1 MIVLPPE
8 VRGKSRG
15 RDEVR
20 ISLCTV
26 HVSNLISVC
35 EVAVSSDIYP
45 ETYIAMLTEMK
56 ENMGTKRAGVRVVT

>member
-20 ISLCTV
+20 ISLCTI

-35 EVAVSSDIYP
+35 EVAVSSDIHP
-45 ETYIAMLTEMK
+45 ETFIPMVTEMK
-56 ENMGTKRAGVRVVT
+56 ENMGTKRARVKIVT